1 MVSIVLPA
9 LNESSI
15 IEQVI
20 ENIRSVMNKSN
31 YDKYEIIVV
40 DDASQDDT
48 AAKASKTKVLKNPTN
63 KGYGYSIKQGI
74 NAANFDTI
82 VTLDA
87 DGTYDVSAIPKLLEQ
102 YNKGYDLV
110 IGSRKGK
117 FYRENIKKYFLRF
130 ILKYIVEFIS
140 RETIPDINS
149 GLRVFSKKTIKPF
162 FPRLCDTFSFSSSLT
177 LAYLMTAKH
186 VLHIPTEYFKR
197 VGNSKVR
204 LFTDSIRTIQFI
216 CQAALYYD
224 PLRIFTFLAFLILIF
239 SSVAVIISMIFQI
252 ASGFLLA
259 VGGIIAAVIVFAMG
273 LLGNLLQQIMHGE

>member
-9 LNESSI
+9 FNEAYS

-20 ENIRSVMNKSN
+20 ENIRSVMDKSKYN
-31 YDKYEIIVV
+31 EYEIIVV
-40 DDASQDDT
+40 DDASKDNT
-48 AAKASKTKVLKNPTN
+48 SVKASKTKVVKNLTN

-74 NAANFDTI
+74 DAASFDTI

-87 DGTYDVSAIPKLLEQ
+87 DGTYDVSAIPKLLER
-102 YNKGYDLV
+102 YNQGYDLV

-117 FYRENIKKYFLRF
+117 FYRENIKKNFLRF
-130 ILKYIVEFIS
+130 ILKLIVEFIS
-140 RETIPDINS
+140 REAIPDINS
-149 GLRVFSKKTIKPF
+149 GFRVFSKKTIKPF

-204 LFTDSIRTIQFI
+204 LFADSIRTIQFI